1 MVFTEAQQKILSIV
15 PHITGSMS
23 MIGALSIIYDIL
35 SDRKEKLKS
44 PYYRILLAIGC
55 VDTSSSFWIGLST
68 WPIPRGTAN
77 GEEFVLRTPYIYL
90 LSPLHILIVNIPLSM
105 QSMVLSAQQHPAQH
119 RDSLPS

>member
-1 MVFTEAQQKILSIV
+1 
-15 PHITGSMS
+15 

-77 GEEFVLRTPYIYL
+77 GEEFCEHHIFICYRHFIY
-90 LSPLHILIVNIPLSM
+90 S
-105 QSMVLSAQQHPAQH
+105 
-119 RDSLPS
+119 